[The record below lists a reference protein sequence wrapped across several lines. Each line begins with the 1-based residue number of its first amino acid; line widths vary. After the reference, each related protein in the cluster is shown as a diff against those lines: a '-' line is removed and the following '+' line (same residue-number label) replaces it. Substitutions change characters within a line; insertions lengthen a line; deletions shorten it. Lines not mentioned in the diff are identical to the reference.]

1 MASIIPSDS
10 AYDKINSML
19 RSLKSNIF
27 ARLFLVFILV
37 ISTVI
42 VIAPK
47 QIHAASEFS
56 YSVDSIY
63 RVTSDTNTRVEDT
76 YSVTNYTSDKY
87 LDKIQIAT
95 PVGDAKNIS
104 VEYADGTG
112 IPFTTSTKQSSQQ
125 GYEYSYIEIDV
136 EFTRNTVGRNSKW
149 QFIVTYDT
157 TQLVETKGSAHTV
170 SIPAVPQEGDNQYSV
185 TLFVPENFGTLH
197 TTGVVP
203 DNIGTSNGQTGYR
216 FKDKKSLEKS
226 ASLVFGDSTI
236 YEVNFNFP
244 LNNTSSMPSTF
255 TVTLPPNTS
264 GQQVTIA
271 KLDPEPVSTRLDAD
285 GNILADYSVAPRS
298 NITVKTNVVAVV
310 SYVEYN
316 LAASGT
322 KDQIPADLVQ
332 KYTGSQQYWPTNDPS
347 ISSKAKELTNGKS
360 SVAEQV
366 RAINDYVVSK
376 LSYNNEK
383 IKYNI
388 RQGGSKAFENPE
400 NAVCL
405 EYSDLTISLLRS
417 AGIPARM
424 PVGYGYSGSLKQ
436 SNSVTDSLHSW
447 VQAYV
452 PNVGWINMDPTWGEK
467 FDNFGSSD
475 LDHFAF
481 AMWGV
486 SDNSPVAVTQNG
498 KDINYQYENTTIE
511 YKSVPPILQPSGSVK
526 AEKWLLLPFVA
537 INRLTT
543 VAPTNTAGDNYMIR
557 TRQGTQIDQ
566 YDIGSLA
573 PKQKYSRLAL
583 VFGPTAWGMVNVD
596 FTQNSNTNVIIA
608 SAKASA
614 QTWPMWI
621 FIVIMG
627 GICMSLVIKSRLTK
641 ARIEKSKNTKPIP
654 TLNKT
659 GAKKNEQ

>member
-1 MASIIPSDS
+1 MFS
-10 AYDKINSML
+10 K
-19 RSLKSNIF
+19 LKSN
-27 ARLFLVFILV
+27 RYVRILSV
-37 ISTVI
+37 LLIVLITVI
-42 VIAPK
+42 AIVPRSVLAS
-47 QIHAASEFS
+47 SEFS
-56 YSVDSIY
+56 YNVSSVY
-63 RVTSDTNTRVEDT
+63 RVTSDNNTRIEDT
-76 YSVTNYTSDKY
+76 YTVSNFTSDKY
-87 LDKIQIAT
+87 LDKIQIST
-95 PVGDAKNIS
+95 PAEDAKNIS
-104 VEYADGTG
+104 VEYADGTS
-112 IPFTTSTKQSSQQ
+112 IPFTTSIKKSSQQ
-125 GYEYSYIEIDV
+125 GYEYSYTEIDIQ
-136 EFTRNTVGRNSKW
+136 FTRNTVGRNSKW

-157 TQLVETKGSAHTV
+157 AKLVETKGSAHTV

-185 TLFVPENFGTLH
+185 NLFVPENFGTLH

-203 DNIGTSNGQTGYR
+203 EELGTKNGETGYR
-216 FKDKKSLEKS
+216 YKDKKSLEKS

-244 LNNTSSMPSTF
+244 LNNTSSLPATF

-264 GQQVTIA
+264 GQQVTVA
-271 KLDPEPVSTRLDAD
+271 KLDPEPVSTRLDVD
-285 GNILADYSVAPRS
+285 GNILADYSVAPKT

-322 KDQIPADLVQ
+322 KDQIPRDLVA
-332 KYTGSQQYWPTNDPS
+332 KYTGSQQYWPTNDPE
-347 ISSKAKELTNGKS
+347 ISAKAKELTSGKT

-388 RQGGSKAFENPE
+388 RQGGSKAIRNPD
-400 NAVCL
+400 NAICL

-447 VQAYV
+447 VQAYI

-481 AMWGV
+481 AIWGV

-511 YKSVPPILQPSGSVK
+511 YKSIPPVLQPSGSVK

-537 INRLTT
+537 INKLDV
-543 VAPTNTAGDNYMIR
+543 VAPTNTAGDNYMLR
-557 TRQGTQIDQ
+557 VRQGTKIDEFN
-566 YDIGSLA
+566 IGSLA
-573 PKQKYSRLAL
+573 PKQKSSRLAL
-583 VFGPTAWGMVNVD
+583 VLGPTAWGMVNVD
-596 FTQNSNTNVIIA
+596 FTQNSDSNVIIA
-608 SAKASA
+608 SAKSSA
-614 QTWPMWI
+614 QLWPMWLVIAIFAGI
-621 FIVIMG
+621 FI
-627 GICMSLVIKSRLTK
+627 SLMIKSKLTK
-641 ARIEKSKNTKPIP
+641 DKLAKAKNTKPIP
-654 TLNKT
+654 TLEKA
-659 GAKKNEQ
+659 GSKKNEH

>member
-1 MASIIPSDS
+1 MFRNLKFSRYASFLLAI
-10 AYDKINSML
+10 
-19 RSLKSNIF
+19 
-27 ARLFLVFILV
+27 FLVLITI
-37 ISTVI
+37 ISAIPRPVRAT
-42 VIAPK
+42 
-47 QIHAASEFS
+47 SEFS
-56 YSVDSIY
+56 YSVNSDY

-87 LDKIQIAT
+87 LNKIQIAT
-95 PVGDAKNIS
+95 PVEDAKNIT

-112 IPFTTSTKQSSQQ
+112 IPFTTSIKKSSQQ
-125 GYEYSYIEIDV
+125 GYEYSYTEIAI
-136 EFTRNTVGRNSKW
+136 EFTRNTTGRNSNW

-157 TQLVETKGSAHTV
+157 SKLVETKGSAHTV

-185 TLFVPENFGTLH
+185 DLFVPENFGTLH

-203 DNIGTSNGQTGYR
+203 ESLGTKNGETGYR

-244 LNNTSSMPSTF
+244 LNNTSSLPATF

-271 KLDPEPVSTRLDAD
+271 KLDPEPVSTRLDTD
-285 GNILADYSVAPRS
+285 GNILADYSVPPRT

-322 KDQIPADLVQ
+322 KNQIPAELVQ
-332 KYTGSQQYWPTNDPS
+332 KYTSSQQYWPTNDPE
-347 ISSKAKELTNGKS
+347 ISAKAKELTNGKS

-447 VQAYV
+447 VQAYI

-481 AMWGV
+481 AMWGI

-511 YKSVPPILQPSGSVK
+511 YKSVPPVLQPSGSVK
-526 AEKWLLLPFVA
+526 AEKWLLLPFIA
-537 INRLTT
+537 INKLDV
-543 VAPTNTAGDNYMIR
+543 VAPTNTAGDNYMLR
-557 TRQGTQIDQ
+557 ARQGTKIDQ
-566 YDIGSLA
+566 YNIGSLA

-583 VFGPTAWGMVNVD
+583 VLGPTAWGMVNVD
-596 FTQNSNTNVIIA
+596 FTQNNNTNVIIA

-621 FIVIMG
+621 FIAILA
-627 GICMSLVIKSRLTK
+627 GIFVLLMIKSKLTK
-641 ARIEKSKNTKPIP
+641 DKLKKSKNTKPIP
-654 TLNKT
+654 TVNT
-659 GAKKNEQ
+659 PEGKKNEQ

>member
-1 MASIIPSDS
+1 MAEIIPSDR
-10 AYDKINSML
+10 AYAKINSMF
-19 RSLKSNIF
+19 SKLKLNRYI
-27 ARLFLVFILV
+27 RFLSVVLIVL
-37 ISTVI
+37 ITVI
-42 VIAPK
+42 TIVPRSVLAS
-47 QIHAASEFS
+47 SEFS
-56 YSVDSIY
+56 YNVSSVY
-63 RVTSDTNTRVEDT
+63 RVTSDNNTRVEDSYT
-76 YSVTNYTSDKY
+76 VSNFTSDKY
-87 LDKIQIAT
+87 LDKIQIST
-95 PVGDAKNIS
+95 PAEDAKNIS
-104 VEYADGTG
+104 VEYADGTS
-112 IPFTTSTKQSSQQ
+112 IPFTTSIKKSSQQ
-125 GYEYSYIEIDV
+125 GYEYSYTEIDIQ
-136 EFTRNTVGRNSKW
+136 FTRNTVGRNSKW

-157 TQLVETKGSAHTV
+157 AKLVETKGSAHTV

-185 TLFVPENFGTLH
+185 NLFVPENFGTLR

-203 DNIGTSNGQTGYR
+203 EKLGTKNGETGYR
-216 FKDKKSLEKS
+216 FKDKKSLEKT

-244 LNNTSSMPSTF
+244 LNNTSSLPATF

-264 GQQVTIA
+264 GQQVTVA
-271 KLDPEPVSTRLDAD
+271 KLDPEPASTRLDVD
-285 GNILADYSVAPRS
+285 GNILADYTVAPKT

-322 KDQIPADLVQ
+322 KDQIPRDLVA
-332 KYTGSQQYWPTNDPS
+332 KYTGSQQYWPTNDPE
-347 ISSKAKELTNGKS
+347 ISTKAKELTNGKA

-388 RQGGSKAFENPE
+388 RQGGSKAIQNPD
-400 NAVCL
+400 NAICL

-447 VQAYV
+447 VQAYI

-481 AMWGV
+481 AIWGV

-511 YKSVPPILQPSGSVK
+511 YKSIPPVLQPSGSVK

-537 INRLTT
+537 INKLDV
-543 VAPTNTAGDNYMIR
+543 VAPTNTAGDNYMLR
-557 TRQGTQIDQ
+557 VRQGTKVDEFN
-566 YDIGSLA
+566 IGSLA
-573 PKQKYSRLAL
+573 PKQKSSRLAI

-596 FTQNSNTNVIIA
+596 FTQNSDANVIIA
-608 SAKASA
+608 SAKSSA
-614 QTWPMWI
+614 QLWPMWLVIAIFAGI
-621 FIVIMG
+621 FI
-627 GICMSLVIKSRLTK
+627 SLMIKSKLTK
-641 ARIEKSKNTKPIP
+641 DKLAKAKNTKPIP
-654 TLNKT
+654 TLDKA
-659 GAKKNEQ
+659 GSKKNEH

>member
-1 MASIIPSDS
+1 MAEIIPSDR
-10 AYDKINSML
+10 AYAKINSMF
-19 RSLKSNIF
+19 SKLKSN
-27 ARLFLVFILV
+27 RYVRILSV
-37 ISTVI
+37 LLIVLITVI
-42 VIAPK
+42 AIVPRSVLAS
-47 QIHAASEFS
+47 SEFS
-56 YSVDSIY
+56 YNVSSVY
-63 RVTSDTNTRVEDT
+63 RVTSDNNTRIEDT
-76 YSVTNYTSDKY
+76 YTVSNFTSDKY
-87 LDKIQIAT
+87 LDKIQIST
-95 PVGDAKNIS
+95 PAEDAKNIS
-104 VEYADGTG
+104 VEYADGTS
-112 IPFTTSTKQSSQQ
+112 IPFTTSIKKSSQQ
-125 GYEYSYIEIDV
+125 GYEYSYTEIDIQ
-136 EFTRNTVGRNSKW
+136 FTRNTVGRNSKW

-157 TQLVETKGSAHTV
+157 AKLVETKGSAHTV

-185 TLFVPENFGTLH
+185 NLFVPENFGTLH

-203 DNIGTSNGQTGYR
+203 EELGTKNGETGYR
-216 FKDKKSLEKS
+216 YKDKKSLEKS

-244 LNNTSSMPSTF
+244 LNNTSSLPATF

-264 GQQVTIA
+264 GQQVTVA
-271 KLDPEPVSTRLDAD
+271 KLDPEPVSTRLDVD
-285 GNILADYSVAPRS
+285 GNILADYSVAPKT

-322 KDQIPADLVQ
+322 KDQIPRDLVA
-332 KYTGSQQYWPTNDPS
+332 KYTGSQQYWPTNDPE
-347 ISSKAKELTNGKS
+347 ISAKAKELTSGKT

-388 RQGGSKAFENPE
+388 RQGGSKAIRNPD
-400 NAVCL
+400 NAICL

-447 VQAYV
+447 VQAYI

-481 AMWGV
+481 AIWGV

-511 YKSVPPILQPSGSVK
+511 YKSIPPVLQPSGSVK

-537 INRLTT
+537 INKLDV
-543 VAPTNTAGDNYMIR
+543 VAPTNTAGDNYMLR
-557 TRQGTQIDQ
+557 VRQGTKIDEFN
-566 YDIGSLA
+566 IGSLA
-573 PKQKYSRLAL
+573 PKQKSSRLAL
-583 VFGPTAWGMVNVD
+583 VLGPTAWGMVNVD
-596 FTQNSNTNVIIA
+596 FTQNSDSNVIIA
-608 SAKASA
+608 SAKSSA
-614 QTWPMWI
+614 QLWPMWLVIAIFAGI
-621 FIVIMG
+621 FI
-627 GICMSLVIKSRLTK
+627 SLMIKSKLTK
-641 ARIEKSKNTKPIP
+641 DKLAKAKNTKPIP
-654 TLNKT
+654 TLEKA
-659 GAKKNEQ
+659 GSKKNEH